1 MFSKLDLAASE
12 LDDGNLEVH
21 EIFNLDLRANLVV
34 LSACQTALGSGYA
47 EVIPKG
53 DDLISLNRAFLFAG
67 TPSVVASLW
76 EIPDPSTAAFMS
88 RFYENLKD
96 KNKAAALTQTQQEMI
111 HGGLLEN
118 DKGRKYDYS
127 HPYYWASFV
136 LVGDW
141 E

>member
-1 MFSKLDLAASE
+1 MPSTASE

-21 EIFNLDLRANLVV
+21 EIFNLDLDANLVV

-53 DDLISLNRAFLFAG
+53 DDLISLNRAFLYAG

-76 EIPDPSTAAFMS
+76 EISDPSTAAFMS
-88 RFYENLKD
+88 RFYENLKG
-96 KNKAAALTQTQQEMI
+96 KNKAIALAQTQQEMLY
-111 HGGLLEN
+111 GNLLE
-118 DKGRKYDYS
+118 DKDDYS
-127 HPYYWASFV
+127 HPYYWAAFV